1 MVNLDIPQQNGIVLV
16 MKRLKST
23 LVAATRL
30 CECVDFQ
37 MVQNNVG
44 ITETMYMCVT
54 THCYREGLG
63 SLTQRAHRQHF
74 AVCMDTMT

>member
-1 MVNLDIPQQNGIVLV
+1 
-16 MKRLKST
+16 MKRLKSP

-54 THCYREGLG
+54 ATVREQVA
-63 SLTQRAHRQHF
+63 SLKEHTDNSSLF
-74 AVCMDTMT
+74 AWTL